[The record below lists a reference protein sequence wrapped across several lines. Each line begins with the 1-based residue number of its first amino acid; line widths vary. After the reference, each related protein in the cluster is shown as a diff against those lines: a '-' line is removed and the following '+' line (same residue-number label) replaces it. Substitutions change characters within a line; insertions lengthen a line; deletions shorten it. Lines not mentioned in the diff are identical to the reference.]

1 VAANWP
7 LLLGMGM
14 LMLGGGLQGTLLSVR
29 ASHEGFA
36 TIVIGVVMSCY
47 YVGYIGGSLG
57 TPRLIQRVGHIRVFA
72 ALTAVASVTI
82 LLQAVYVAPLP
93 WALLRLTTGFCFA
106 GIYVVAESWLNDR
119 ASNENR
125 GSLLAVY
132 MMVLYVGLGAGQFLL
147 NVADPAGPL
156 LFIIISVTISLAVV
170 PMTLSVQHAPQHAL
184 PHRIGWREL
193 FHASPLGVVGVVL
206 SGMVTSSMFSMG
218 PVYAHLIGLTA
229 SSIAAFMGCGI
240 LATVVVQLPI
250 GRWSDRV
257 DRRTVLVTI
266 CLLACASA
274 ALSAVFGHRSEPL
287 LFALMACFGGIA
299 LTLYSL
305 SVSHINDQLQSH
317 QMVGASGTVM
327 LLNGAGSISG
337 PFLVAT
343 LMQSFGP
350 ASYFTYLAALTGVLA
365 TYGLYRKARRAPVPA
380 EHKGPFVIA
389 QPQAVSGEMISE
401 IALSGTLAQN
411 KGVEK

>member
-1 VAANWP
+1 MATNWP

-29 ASHEGFA
+29 ASREGFA
-36 TIVIGVVMSCY
+36 TILIGLVMSCY

-82 LLQAVYVAPLP
+82 LLQAVYVAPAP
-93 WALLRLTTGFCFA
+93 WALLRLVTGFCFA

-119 ASNENR
+119 ATNENR

-132 MMVLYVGLGAGQFLL
+132 MMVLYVGLGGGQFLL
-147 NVADPAGPL
+147 NLADPL
-156 LFIIISVTISLAVV
+156 SSRLFIITSVMISLAVL
-170 PMTLSVQHAPQHAL
+170 PMTLSVQHAPQHAV
-184 PHRIGWREL
+184 PQRIGYREL
-193 FHASPLGVVGVVL
+193 FRASPLGVIGVML

-218 PVYAHLIGLTA
+218 PVYAHLIGLGA
-229 SSIAAFMGCGI
+229 SDIATFMGCGI
-240 LATVVVQLPI
+240 LATVAVQLPI

-257 DRRTVLVTI
+257 DRRTVLVAI
-266 CLLACASA
+266 CLLAGISA
-274 ALSAVFGHRSEPL
+274 ALAALFGHRSELL

-305 SVSHINDQLQSH
+305 AVSHINDQLQPH

-327 LLNGAGSISG
+327 LLNGAGSIAG

-343 LMQSFGP
+343 LMQSLGP
-350 ASYFTYLAALTGVLA
+350 ASYFAFMSSLTGVLA
-365 TYGLYRKARRAPVPA
+365 IYGLYRKTRRAPVPA
-380 EHKGPFVIA
+380 DQKGPFVIA

-401 IALSGTLAQN
+401 IARSGSTTAS
-411 KGVEK
+411 